1 MGMATPFSGTGLG
14 TDKLDTNIYR
24 TGLGLF
30 NAGVVFSIVE
40 ATISAGRTIAFM
52 DPQVQIIDGGLSD
65 RDVTLPAALDGQTF
79 YIINSGTT
87 NVLTVKNAAG
97 STIGVVGISQAGIAI
112 SGDSTWR
119 FLVTFGGSTAIT
131 ATVAQLNTLAVT
143 AGTVTASKAVVVDSN
158 KDIAS
163 FRDVTVRNLDAGASG
178 TAGTV
183 DVFPATAARGKLS
196 IAATN
201 QTGDTTVTLQIG
213 AMGQATA
220 VNLPDPGAVASY
232 LMQSTAQVTL
242 AEADVLD
249 GATAGT
255 VVLSKAVVASADKD
269 VGTFRFLRSAQV
281 IRSQGTPTSLATA
294 GAETYTIAQ
303 LLTGIV
309 VRDCAGASRTDVLP
323 TAADLVAGIAGCA
336 VGDTIETLI
345 INGSDPVTEI
355 LTLDAGAGGAYDA
368 NQTAVSRTC
377 LGTSSK
383 LLRIRV
389 TNITPASEAYVAY
402 F

>member
-52 DPQVQIIDGGLSD
+52 DPQVQIINGGVSD

-97 STIGVVGISQAGIAI
+97 STIGVVGINQAGIAI

-119 FLVTFGGSTAIT
+119 FLVTFGGSTAIS

-143 AGTVTASKAVVVDSN
+143 AGTVTASKAVVVDAN
-158 KDIAS
+158 
-163 FRDVTVRNLDAGASG
+163 
-178 TAGTV
+178 
-183 DVFPATAARGKLS
+183 
-196 IAATN
+196 
-201 QTGDTTVTLQIG
+201 
-213 AMGQATA
+213 
-220 VNLPDPGAVASY
+220 
-232 LMQSTAQVTL
+232 
-242 AEADVLD
+242 
-249 GATAGT
+249 
-255 VVLSKAVVASADKD
+255 KD
-269 VGTFRFLRSAQV
+269 VGTFRFVRAAQV
-281 IRSQGTPTSLATA
+281 VRSQGTPTSLATA
-294 GAETYTIAQ
+294 GPATYTIAQ
-303 LLTGIV
+303 LLTGII
-309 VRDCAGASRTDVLP
+309 VRDCAGASRTDTLP

-345 INGSDPVTEI
+345 INGSDPTTEI
-355 LTLDAGAGGAYDA
+355 LTLDVGVGGAFDA

-389 TNITPASEAYVAY
+389 TNIGSGTEAYVAY